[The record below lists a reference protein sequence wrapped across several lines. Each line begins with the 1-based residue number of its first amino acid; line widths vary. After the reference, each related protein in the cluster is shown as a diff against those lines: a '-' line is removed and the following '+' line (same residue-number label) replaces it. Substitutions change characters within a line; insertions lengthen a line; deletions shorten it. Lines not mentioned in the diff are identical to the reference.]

1 MFNMGP
7 TYKRLVIDY
16 SSMVKLSD
24 IDYKPLEGDTYSTYQ
39 TEAYY
44 FSSDLASLKNNTIY
58 NAEMDYDLQIV

>member
-44 FSSDLASLKNNTIY
+44 FSSDLASLKNNIFI
-58 NAEMDYDLQIV
+58 MLKWIMILQIV